1 MLKYV
6 KMLKDISDK
15 FNIKASSQVVLPN
28 NIWNTLVSGINT
40 NLIEVTGNLNITDS
54 GVASGFSAENYITII
69 NGFTNLVLNSEI
81 KWIFTFTTPSL
92 ITSSPESVVT
102 STIGIEKNIA
112 IKFNNNGFFGYAD
125 VREYFLSDILP
136 NTTYSIRISFPTTAS
151 IKYEQYVTDQWIEL
165 RTISNNNLEVAPSA
179 HIGIGETVLNEQY
192 FSGSIDLVHSGVCLT
207 SNDFIPFYIMSV

>member
-81 KWIFTFTTPSL
+81 KWIFTFTTPS
-92 ITSSPESVVT
+92 
-102 STIGIEKNIA
+102 
-112 IKFNNNGFFGYAD
+112 
-125 VREYFLSDILP
+125 
-136 NTTYSIRISFPTTAS
+136 
-151 IKYEQYVTDQWIEL
+151 
-165 RTISNNNLEVAPSA
+165 
-179 HIGIGETVLNEQY
+179 
-192 FSGSIDLVHSGVCLT
+192 
-207 SNDFIPFYIMSV
+207 